1 MDALREAARF
11 VYRLVVLWIVDVISL
26 LGTAAILPGF
36 ALESIE
42 GRSVLIVAV
51 AAAFLLGLVN
61 LLIRPVILLLAMPLG
76 LIAVSLVGFVVN
88 TIALRITAGLLPGF
102 FIDNWWIAFVAGLIL
117 ALVNTIITSFLTI
130 DDEGSFYEALVER
143 LAKRHAFDV
152 EQEPGRGVVMMEIDG
167 LSYHHLQKA
176 LEKGLMPT
184 VSQMMR
190 EEGYVLSH
198 IDCGLP
204 SQTSACQSGI
214 MFGDNYDIPAFRWYE
229 KESNTSVVCR
239 LPGLVKAMQ
248 DRISTGRRGI
258 LQGGS
263 SYVNMF
269 DGDARLSLFTLGAIN
284 SQRFFE
290 NVRGVGFLLLFLL
303 SPLRVL
309 RVILL
314 SLWEYLVDLG
324 KRFVA
329 LFVPGYHQPFNVLS
343 PFLQIITNVV
353 FREIQTFACLI
364 DIYRGMPAIYTNYYS
379 YDEVAHHFRIGSP
392 EALKALR
399 GIDNQIKQIDR
410 MRTQYRKRYYD
421 LYILADHG
429 LTPSIS
435 FQKAYGRTLGHYI
448 AEQISEGVFTD
459 ERGGD
464 ERPSAARALFLL
476 EELKGIE
483 ARLSERG
490 ASLVQA
496 AYRFVDKRLVVDHA
510 LSSAEVDEDTSWD
523 LSKRGDIVVRNSG
536 SLSHVYFNVT
546 PRPMNLSEIALI
558 YPRLLNRLIEHQGIG
573 LVVGREEGEV
583 VIVGKDGTLALPLHP
598 PKNGGDKAGVEV
610 RGQNPLLFLP
620 EPELAASQ
628 LRQLASFPHSGDIV
642 IFGAWR
648 EGGEVVCFENQVAS
662 HGGLG
667 GPQDYPFIMYP
678 GEFSLDL
685 EEVTNAKDLYPH
697 FVAYLDRVMSNE
709 ATRNEGTRN

>member
-1 MDALREAARF
+1 MTWFTRKIVDLFNALANLYYSRKYAAIAESMGLEESHVNAQKRGFIILQIDGLAYDHLREAMAKGYAPHMKR
-11 VYRLVVLWIVDVISL
+11 L
-26 LGTAAILPGF
+26 LG
-36 ALESIE
+36 
-42 GRSVLIVAV
+42 
-51 AAAFLLGLVN
+51 
-61 LLIRPVILLLAMPLG
+61 
-76 LIAVSLVGFVVN
+76 
-88 TIALRITAGLLPGF
+88 
-102 FIDNWWIAFVAGLIL
+102 
-117 ALVNTIITSFLTI
+117 
-130 DDEGSFYEALVER
+130 ER
-143 LAKRHAFDV
+143 
-152 EQEPGRGVVMMEIDG
+152 
-167 LSYHHLQKA
+167 KA
-176 LEKGLMPT
+176 LPQPFNVAQDRDQGTTFKLA
-184 VSQMMR
+184 R
-190 EEGYVLSH
+190 WR
-198 IDCGLP
+198 CGLP
-204 SQTSACQSGI
+204 STTPAAQAGI
-214 MFGDNYDIPAFRWYE
+214 MFGNNFDIPAFRWYE
-229 KESNTSVVCR
+229 KESNTSVVCK

-269 DGDARLSLFTLGAIN
+269 DGDARLSLFTLGAMS

-314 SLWEYLVDLG
+314 SLWGYLFDLG

-329 LFVPGYHQPFNVLS
+329 LFVPSYHRPFSVLS

-379 YDEVAHHFRIGSP
+379 YDEVAHHFKIGSP
-392 EALKALR
+392 DALKALR

-410 MRTQYRKRYYD
+410 MRTQYRKRHYD
-421 LYILADHG
+421 LYVLSDHG
-429 LTPSIS
+429 LTPSIP
-435 FQKAYGRTLGHYI
+435 FKKAFGRTLGQYI
-448 AEQISEGVFTD
+448 AEQIGEGVFTD

-464 ERPSAARALFLL
+464 ERPSAAKALFLL

-496 AYRFVDKRLVVDHA
+496 AYRFVDKRLVVDPA

-536 SLSHVYFNVT
+536 SMSHVYFNVA

-558 YPRLLNRLIEHQGIG
+558 YPELLNRLIVHEGIG
-573 LVVGREEGEV
+573 LVVGREEGEA
-583 VIVGKDGTLALPLHP
+583 VIVGKDGTLALPPLS
-598 PKNGGDKAGVEV
+598 GGSKGGEEV
-610 RGQNPLLFLP
+610 RGQNPLLSLP

-628 LRQLASFPHSGDIV
+628 LRQLAWFPHSGDIV

-648 EGGEVVCFENQVAS
+648 GDGEVVCFENQVAS

-678 GEFSLDL
+678 SELDLDL
-685 EEVTNAKDLYPH
+685 EEVSNAKDLYPH
-697 FVAYLDRVMSNE
+697 FAAYLDGAGGGKSE
-709 ATRNEGTRN
+709 EGDHRQR